1 MNPTTGGEGKRSF
14 DIDRTGGGRCRRAS
28 LSGNCAQ
35 RNYGGIADLAPSA
48 CLAKNGGGRCLE
60 SDGDRALRECR
71 DRPSFVCISGWDLIR
86 HCVAYKDSARPRV
99 AADRRLTVNA
109 GGDPS
114 VSSTRLPVA
123 AKCSVSRPDRHRGS
137 SRPQRSRHAPLSHC
151 AHAPAEP
158 PLTGADTM
166 RSGRRESW
174 RIAASTRTG
183 NPPRA

>member
-71 DRPSFVCISGWDLIR
+71 NRPSFVCISGWDLIR

-114 VSSTRLPVA
+114 CRVQGYLSPQNAQSAGQIDIAAHHGRNDRVMLRFHIALMRL
-123 AKCSVSRPDRHRGS
+123 
-137 SRPQRSRHAPLSHC
+137 RSRH
-151 AHAPAEP
+151 
-158 PLTGADTM
+158 
-166 RSGRRESW
+166 
-174 RIAASTRTG
+174 
-183 NPPRA
+183 